1 MQWGGAEWS
10 WMLIIDGGCVTLAL
24 APVIASWLFCLR
36 HFVPVLWYLSFCW
49 PFGSTVSASCAKGT
63 RKERSYGLFCG
74 EGWAEA
80 ALLLIYVL
88 ITVYKYI
95 YVYRNS
101 HNLYFHWRVQYV
113 TGFDSCVLKTVCR
126 YLLGLCIVWS
136 WDLMG
141 QFAQWGLVC
150 VCVCPEVYSVCI

>member
-1 MQWGGAEWS
+1 MCNTCS
-10 WMLIIDGGCVTLAL
+10 STRDSFLTLL
-24 APVIASWLFCLR
+24 PSSLR
-36 HFVPVLWYLSFCW
+36 PGSVVSVVLLTFWFHCISFLCKRNLSYE
-49 PFGSTVSASCAKGT
+49 G
-63 RKERSYGLFCG
+63 YGLSWG
-74 EGWAEA
+74 EGWDEA

-101 HNLYFHWRVQYV
+101 HNLYFHWCVQYV
-113 TGFDSCVLKTVCR
+113 SGFDSCVLKTVCR

-141 QFAQWGLVC
+141 QFAQWGFVC
-150 VCVCPEVYSVCI
+150 VCVSRSVFCMYLVPLRYSVGRASGPHEGT